1 MYQSESRGEKT
12 GEERRGRGSDFQGP
26 GVGTRLKKKLYLNYI
41 FHHFLMNDSYKL
53 SSDDI
58 EGKNPI
64 SGVVLIAHSLFP
76 QVACF
81 LALLLL

>member
-1 MYQSESRGEKT
+1 
-12 GEERRGRGSDFQGP
+12 
-26 GVGTRLKKKLYLNYI
+26 
-41 FHHFLMNDSYKL
+41 MNDSYKL

-64 SGVVLIAHSLFP
+64 SGVVLIAHGLFP